1 MRAELKAVLEAFF
14 DSHQD
19 HAKSGLQLNK
29 SVRPLFDDLV
39 DLSQEDID
47 AFCAPA
53 ARVKRPLQG
62 PHSPCRPA
70 RSRTRRPAQMQLSI
84 FAIQFSIFARL
95 VNS

>member
-1 MRAELKAVLEAFF
+1 MRAEPKAVLEAFF
-14 DSHQD
+14 ED

-53 ARVKRPLQG
+53 ARFKRPLQG

-70 RSRTRRPAQMQLSI
+70 RSRTRRPAQFQ
-84 FAIQFSIFARL
+84 FNFQFSL
-95 VNS
+95 VL